1 MHSLVVSLR
10 LEDNLVMKLITV
22 NHLVCTTLMTLRRS
36 LGQRSRS
43 DGDGHSNL
51 VNATAPEQLK
61 GFESKLELIVLTV
74 GPQTG

>member
-1 MHSLVVSLR
+1 
-10 LEDNLVMKLITV
+10 
-22 NHLVCTTLMTLRRS
+22 MTLRRS